1 MMRIFEAKKNSAD
14 QFEGGTENQLSANVR
29 QAIAYS
35 PLSQKNYQ
43 SLLLATFLVLLP
55 HFYYLPIAQTAL
67 MLLVLAFWQWQI
79 FKHGTI
85 VQTQKGLSA
94 KLLQYAVVITGLV
107 IIFAQYHT
115 FVGVDAGCAA
125 LALILL
131 GKGYELKNYRDGIIH
146 FNFALFVAAAAFLY
160 GQGIFTTIAVLIAIF
175 QCFYGMYQ
183 LQSYHSAYEEVL
195 VQDVSVKQLRQ
206 HAFKTVLKLLGFAAP
221 IMVMLFLF
229 FPRFPPLWSMPSNN
243 KQATTGVSDSMTPGD
258 IANLSQSNA
267 LAFRV
272 VFDDPNQMPTPSNL
286 YWRAMVL
293 DDYDGTTWTPSRMT
307 RYNYGLLPERGQ
319 STWQIPNWYQVPN
332 GQSARLANYQLI
344 LEPTFQRWVYSLDH
358 SVSQF
363 PLRMKPDLSIQSF
376 GEIARREQFDL
387 AYIIPKPR
395 ANIVLDDLTRQYSLA
410 LPEGRNT
417 QTLAF
422 AQQLFQQQGNDPKR
436 YANAVLSW
444 IRTNNFSYTL
454 SPPLLGEERIDDF
467 LFRTRSGFC
476 EHYASA
482 YTNLMRMV
490 GIPARVV
497 VGYQGGK
504 SAPDGASWEVRQLDA
519 HAWTEVWFAGEG
531 WVRIDPTAAIAPDR
545 VNLGM
550 QDYANQN
557 DTVFDDSALSNWS
570 GSSNLLMQAR
580 IWMDYASYQWQ
591 SKVVGFDQGTQR
603 DWLKK
608 FSIDNLSE
616 QLIVLIV
623 TLITV
628 IGLVVWWLSR
638 QQKIKRSKLDQAIEN
653 LSKRLQKIGLNRQ
666 LNEPVLTWLQRIQLD
681 NQANQRLLA
690 QQQLDEIIQRY
701 TQHQYIAKLSDA
713 QLHELIQLLAKYTIT
728 PKS

>member
-1 MMRIFEAKKNSAD
+1 
-14 QFEGGTENQLSANVR
+14 
-29 QAIAYS
+29 
-35 PLSQKNYQ
+35 
-43 SLLLATFLVLLP
+43 
-55 HFYYLPIAQTAL
+55 
-67 MLLVLAFWQWQI
+67 
-79 FKHGTI
+79 
-85 VQTQKGLSA
+85 
-94 KLLQYAVVITGLV
+94 
-107 IIFAQYHT
+107 
-115 FVGVDAGCAA
+115 
-125 LALILL
+125 
-131 GKGYELKNYRDGIIH
+131 
-146 FNFALFVAAAAFLY
+146 
-160 GQGIFTTIAVLIAIF
+160 
-175 QCFYGMYQ
+175 
-183 LQSYHSAYEEVL
+183 
-195 VQDVSVKQLRQ
+195 
-206 HAFKTVLKLLGFAAP
+206 
-221 IMVMLFLF
+221 
-229 FPRFPPLWSMPSNN
+229 
-243 KQATTGVSDSMTPGD
+243 MTPGD

-557 DTVFDDSALSNWS
+557 DTVFGDSALSNWS